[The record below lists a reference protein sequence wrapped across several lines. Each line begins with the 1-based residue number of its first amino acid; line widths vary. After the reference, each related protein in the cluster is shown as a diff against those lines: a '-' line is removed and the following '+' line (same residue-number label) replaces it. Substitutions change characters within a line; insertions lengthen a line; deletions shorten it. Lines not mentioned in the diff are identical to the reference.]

1 MTNFLKIIG
10 FGIIGVGVILF
21 LYLAFG
27 LKLQTIDVEY
37 SISDELHPLRWVYA
51 SISLVVTAFFGSVLI
66 GISHLIEGNER
77 VHNKFEQID
86 EKVKILSDKVKFNR

>member
-1 MTNFLKIIG
+1 MSNFLKMIG
-10 FGIIGVGVILF
+10 IGIVGVGAVLF

-27 LKLQTIDVEY
+27 LKLQTIDAEY
-37 SISDELHPLRWVYA
+37 SISGELHPLRWVYA
-51 SISLVVTAFFGSVLI
+51 SISLVVSVFFGSVLI
-66 GISHLIEGNER
+66 GISHLLEGNER